1 MISSSYQI
9 TASIPLAAVIAGV
22 VVCGPASQGAGY
34 VAPVSDQVSLG
45 NLRSYVPRNSGMKI
59 RIGPKATGDL
69 VLDTYQPRTELGR
82 KLMAIRRAYVF
93 AGGELLTPDALEAE
107 IRSRR
112 GGVGNV

>member
-1 MISSSYQI
+1 M
-9 TASIPLAAVIAGV
+9 LAEGV
-22 VVCGPASQGAGY
+22 KPSGAIGG
-34 VAPVSDQVSLG
+34 VNLDADG